1 MLSSH
6 HTNDPVHAI
15 SKEVEKFIETHR
27 KEEDSIFKIA
37 TNTFFNIE
45 QIPKDKYSFIA
56 NLKRLNDFQGINK
69 YFRLVN
75 KKLPKGGLFLSC
87 AETYTVRKERLL
99 KKFPFPF
106 NRIYYGLDVFITR
119 ITPKIPITKRLYF
132 FLSTGKGRVLSRTE
146 VLGRLYYC
154 GFEVVDEQVIGNK
167 LYFVAK
173 KVADPTFSIHKPSYG
188 FLIKLPRVG
197 KNGKIISVYKFR
209 TMHPYSEYLQQYVFE
224 KNNLEKGGK
233 LKDDFR
239 VSTMGRFFRKY
250 WLDELPMIWN
260 LVRGD
265 MKLIGVRP
273 LSQHYMS
280 LYSNDIKRLRKKT
293 KPGLL
298 PPFYADMPTT
308 LEEIMESER
317 KYCEH
322 YLRNPLTTDIKYFFK
337 ILNSIL
343 LKGKRSA

>member
-1 MLSSH
+1 MLKKDIILKS
-6 HTNDPVHAI
+6 V
-15 SKEVEKFIETHR
+15 SKKAYQFIENNAALDENTYVV
-27 KEEDSIFKIA
+27 S
-37 TNTFFNIE
+37 TNTLFNIE
-45 QIPKDKYSFIA
+45 SIDVKYKKII
-56 NLKRLNDFQGINK
+56 NLKRVNDFQGINK
-69 YFRLVN
+69 YFRAVN
-75 KKLPKGGLFLSC
+75 KLLPKEGVFVSV
-87 AETYTVRKERLL
+87 AETYAVRKQRLL
-99 KKFPFPF
+99 NKFFFPL
-106 NRIYYGLDVFITR
+106 NWMYYTADVFITR
-119 ITPKIPITKRLYF
+119 VTPKISFTKRLYF
-132 FLSTGKGRVLSRTE
+132 YLSTGKGRVLSRTE

-154 GFEVVDEQVIGNK
+154 GFEVVNEQIIDNK

-173 KVADPTFSIHKPSYG
+173 KIGEPTFSIHKPSYG

-239 VSTMGRFFRKY
+239 VSTVGRAFRKY

-260 LVRGD
+260 LIRGD

-280 LYSNDIKRLRKKT
+280 LYSDEIRSLRKKT

-317 KYCEH
+317 NYCEQ
-322 YLRNPLTTDIKYFFK
+322 YLKSPLKTDIKYLFK

>member
-1 MLSSH
+1 MQKKELILKS
-6 HTNDPVHAI
+6 I
-15 SKEVEKFIETHR
+15 SQKAFEFIERNVTL
-27 KEEDSIFKIA
+27 DQTAQIFS
-37 TNTFFNIE
+37 TNTLFNIE
-45 QIPKDKYSFIA
+45 SVESHPKSVV
-56 NLKRLNDFQGINK
+56 NLKRVNDFQGINR

-75 KKLPKGGLFLSC
+75 KKLPTGGLFVSFV
-87 AETYTVRKERLL
+87 ETYAVRKQRLL
-99 KKFPFPF
+99 NKFPFPF

-119 ITPKIPITKRLYF
+119 ITPKISITKRLYYY
-132 FLSTGKGRVLSRTE
+132 LSTGKGRVLSRTE

-154 GFEVVDEQVIGNK
+154 GFEVMNEEVIDNK

-173 KVADPTFSIHKPSYG
+173 KTKDPIFSIHKPSYG
-188 FLIKLPRVG
+188 FIIKLPRVG

-224 KNNLEKGGK
+224 KNSLEKGGK

-239 VSTMGRFFRKY
+239 VSTVGRIFRKY

-280 LYSNDIKRLRKKT
+280 LYSRDIKRLRKKT

-308 LEEIMESER
+308 LDEIMESER
-317 KYCEH
+317 KYCEA
-322 YLRNPLTTDIKYFFK
+322 YLRNPIRTDIQYFFR

>member
-1 MLSSH
+1 M
-6 HTNDPVHAI
+6 
-15 SKEVEKFIETHR
+15 
-27 KEEDSIFKIA
+27 
-37 TNTFFNIE
+37 
-45 QIPKDKYSFIA
+45 
-56 NLKRLNDFQGINK
+56 
-69 YFRLVN
+69 
-75 KKLPKGGLFLSC
+75 
-87 AETYTVRKERLL
+87 
-99 KKFPFPF
+99 
-106 NRIYYGLDVFITR
+106 
-119 ITPKIPITKRLYF
+119 
-132 FLSTGKGRVLSRTE
+132 
-146 VLGRLYYC
+146 
-154 GFEVVDEQVIGNK
+154 
-167 LYFVAK
+167 AK
-173 KVADPTFSIHKPSYG
+173 KVADPTFSIHKTSYG

-260 LVRGD
+260 LIRGD

-280 LYSNDIKRLRKKT
+280 LYSRDIKRLRKKT

-308 LEEIMESER
+308 LEEIMASER
-317 KYCEH
+317 K
-322 YLRNPLTTDIKYFFK
+322 
-337 ILNSIL
+337 
-343 LKGKRSA
+343 